1 MVMLEEFGEKVGE
14 RIAKSVK
21 AEAAMVTRT
30 AWQLGLGTWD
40 LQKID
45 RRRITAG

>member
-1 MVMLEEFGEKVGE
+1 MLEELGEKVGE
-14 RIAKSVK
+14 RIAKLLK

-30 AWQLGLGTWD
+30 PWQLGLGTRD